1 MYTKN
6 IVVRTRDIS
15 DDIFELLFQRCGVKT
30 IPGDQICIQPPA
42 GGEFESKPIWV
53 ASGIK
58 EPWVRILCD
67 KMFHPWLSGL
77 KYPSTIKIE
86 TVTSV
91 YPDLIKDPQPCF
103 CVSGTG
109 IAVPMSYISTY
120 PQKRVEIVYLGRTR
134 IQEEYLK
141 ARCDLKDAREEGKIY
156 YECH

>member
-1 MYTKN
+1 MHYTKHTVIRCKDLN
-6 IVVRTRDIS
+6 DN
-15 DDIFELLFQRCGVKT
+15 IFELLFRRNSLE
-30 IPGDQICIQPPA
+30 ILPGDKIKIITEDEPVSA
-42 GGEFESKPIWV
+42 YV
-53 ASGIK
+53 ASSRK
-58 EPWVRILCD
+58 EPWCRLICD
-67 KMFHPWLSGL
+67 KMSHHNLFKLH
-77 KYPSTIKIE
+77 YPDSIKIAG
-86 TVTSV
+86 VTQIH
-91 YPDLIKDPQPCF
+91 PDLIKDPQPCF